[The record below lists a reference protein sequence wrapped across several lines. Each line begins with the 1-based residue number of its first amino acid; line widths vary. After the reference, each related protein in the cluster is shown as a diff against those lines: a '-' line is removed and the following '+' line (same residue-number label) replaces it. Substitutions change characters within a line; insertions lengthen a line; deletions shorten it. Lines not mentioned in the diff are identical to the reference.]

1 MGVGEGLENKATG
14 AAADARAV
22 TFAGPKWLIA
32 YMPDTPA
39 APLESS
45 TLALLALRCPR
56 CHRGPLFKHPAA
68 SLHFADMYDACV
80 ACEQTFE
87 PEPGFYYGA
96 MYISFGFALAIF
108 VVCGVGLYYLANDP
122 GLWVYVGTV
131 AVVSLA
137 LTPLIFRYSRALMLY
152 LFGGTGYD
160 PRRVRR
166 IVAEQE

>member
-1 MGVGEGLENKATG
+1 
-14 AAADARAV
+14 
-22 TFAGPKWLIA
+22 
-32 YMPDTPA
+32 MPDTPAA

-68 SLHFADMYDACV
+68 SLRFMDMYDACV

-108 VVCGVGLYYLANDP
+108 LACGVGVYFLAGDP
-122 GLWVYVGTV
+122 DTWVYV
-131 AVVSLA
+131 AVVAAVTLV

-166 IVAEQE
+166 IEAEQE